1 MIRWASLCGGRLP
14 YSAFDAFLVAT
25 FSIQNATKWGLWGGL
40 LAIVLLTLAQQA
52 RGYLRIQM
60 FMKLVLKHEIDL
72 WYNVNG

>member
-1 MIRWASLCGGRLP
+1 MPSVVETLGIWVANGLRFDFRKINLVEVSL
-14 YSAFDAFLVAT
+14 
-25 FSIQNATKWGLWGGL
+25 
-40 LAIVLLTLAQQA
+40 VLLTLAQQA